1 MTVIADENPGIVLFF
16 PVRAAKE
23 ASILQQAKADMAL
36 MLSLVPSFSDTCS
49 DSLVSLVAPDAIWTR
64 TSMNNHISQFSAF
77 IFSVQPTG

>member
-36 MLSLVPSFSDTCS
+36 MLSLSRLSPT
-49 DSLVSLVAPDAIWTR
+49 LAPTVWCL
-64 TSMNNHISQFSAF
+64 
-77 IFSVQPTG
+77 